1 MVVRGGKG
9 DHLKSKLHPTIC
21 DVFKQIILTS
31 RNRSDE
37 ALI

>member
-21 DVFKQIILTS
+21 DAFLTNNFDIS
-31 RNRSDE
+31 ES
-37 ALI
+37 IG